1 MPAPRRRVASLRRR
15 GRNGGLGGSEGL
27 GRVVLHVELD
37 NPGAMAF
44 YESSAFERVKVD
56 ASLRQFSTALGL
68 NPELH
73 ALYARD
79 VCR

>member
-1 MPAPRRRVASLRRR
+1 
-15 GRNGGLGGSEGL
+15 
-27 GRVVLHVELD
+27 
-37 NPGAMAF
+37 MAF